1 MHGMHWLEQA
11 LILLLAAVVAVP
23 VFTRFRLGAVLAYLC
38 AGALIGPHALGFVD
52 SGEQQ
57 LAVAELGVVL
67 LMFVVGME
75 LSPARLWLMRRAV
88 FGHGSLQFVATTL
101 LFMLLALA
109 FGQRWQVAVIIG
121 GALALSSTAIGVQLM
136 AERKTLNLQRGRM
149 ALAILLLQDL
159 AAIPALTL
167 IPLLALDGAGA
178 SGFSLVGV
186 GKALGSVI
194 AVVLLGRYAVRP
206 LFRMAAKSGSV
217 ETFTATTLAVALGTA
232 WITGFAGLSMA
243 LGAFLGGIVLA
254 DSEYRHEVESHLE
267 PFKGLLLGLFF
278 LSVGMGVDWSLV
290 FSMLGK
296 VLAGVALLIALKALV
311 IYAVGRY
318 AGGLD
323 AADAIRM
330 AAVISQGGE
339 FAFVLLTLGFNVG
352 VLPGDVR
359 DLLAASIVLSMAATT
374 VLVIGA
380 DAIAKRWERK
390 DQRPYDELPQH
401 EAPRVVIAGFG
412 RVGQIVGRV
421 LRASRIPFT
430 ALEHSVEQVDL
441 SRRFGNMIYYG
452 DPGRPDT
459 LRAARVDQAD
469 VFVLAMDDPV
479 ENVRIAKLV
488 RRTYPHV
495 RIVARARNRQHV
507 YALWE
512 SDVKTVVRETYLSS
526 LAIAKH
532 TLDALG
538 IDAGVAERRVDR
550 FRSHDESMLRAQ
562 FQIRDDEAQLIQ
574 NSRDALAEL
583 QQIFEADEIE
593 PKSETARDEARERA
607 DAQRD

>member
-11 LILLLAAVVAVP
+11 LILLLAAAAAVP
-23 VFTRFRLGAVLAYLC
+23 VFTHFRLGAVLAYLC
-38 AGALIGPHALGFVD
+38 AGAVIGPHALGFVD

-75 LSPARLWLMRRAV
+75 LSPARLWLMRRLV
-88 FGHGSLQFVATTL
+88 FGLGSLQFVATAL
-101 LFMLLALA
+101 LFALLALG
-109 FGQRWQVAVIIG
+109 FGQRWQIAVIIG

-136 AERKTLNLQRGRM
+136 AERKTLNIQRGRM

-167 IPLLALDGAGA
+167 VPLLAVGDSGG
-178 SGFSLVGV
+178 SGFSLLAV
-186 GKALGSVI
+186 GKALGSVA

-206 LFRMAAKSGSV
+206 LFRIAAKSGSV
-217 ETFTATTLAVALGTA
+217 ETFTAMTLVVALGTA

-278 LSVGMGVDWSLV
+278 LSVGMGVDWALV
-290 FSMLGK
+290 FSMLGS
-296 VLAGVALLIALKALV
+296 VLLGVAVLIALKATV
-311 IYAVGRY
+311 IYLVGRH
-318 AGGLD
+318 AGGLT

-339 FAFVLLTLGFNVG
+339 FAFVLLALGFSVG
-352 VLPGDVR
+352 VLPADVR
-359 DLLAASIVLSMAATT
+359 DLLSASIVLSMAATPL
-374 VLVIGA
+374 LVMAA
-380 DAIAKRWERK
+380 DVVAKRWEPK
-390 DQRPYDELPQH
+390 DERPYDELPQH

-421 LRASRIPFT
+421 LRASRISFL

-452 DPGRPDT
+452 DPGRADT

-479 ENVRIAKLV
+479 ESVRVAKLV
-488 RRTYPHV
+488 RRMYPHV

-507 YALWE
+507 FALWE
-512 SDVKTVVRETYLSS
+512 EDVKNVVRETYLSS
-526 LAIAKH
+526 LMMARN

-538 IDAGVAERRVDR
+538 VDTARAEGRVER
-550 FRSHDESMLRAQ
+550 FRQHDESMLRAQ
-562 FQIRDDEAQLIQ
+562 FQIRDDEAKLIQ
-574 NSRDALAEL
+574 NSHEALAEL
-583 QQIFEADEIE
+583 QQLFEADERE
-593 PKSETARDEARERA
+593 SKAETARA
-607 DAQRD
+607 D

>member
-1 MHGMHWLEQA
+1 
-11 LILLLAAVVAVP
+11 
-23 VFTRFRLGAVLAYLC
+23 
-38 AGALIGPHALGFVD
+38 
-52 SGEQQ
+52 
-57 LAVAELGVVL
+57 
-67 LMFVVGME
+67 
-75 LSPARLWLMRRAV
+75 
-88 FGHGSLQFVATTL
+88 
-101 LFMLLALA
+101 
-109 FGQRWQVAVIIG
+109 
-121 GALALSSTAIGVQLM
+121 
-136 AERKTLNLQRGRM
+136 
-149 ALAILLLQDL
+149 
-159 AAIPALTL
+159 
-167 IPLLALDGAGA
+167 
-178 SGFSLVGV
+178 
-186 GKALGSVI
+186 
-194 AVVLLGRYAVRP
+194 VRP

-217 ETFTATTLAVALGTA
+217 ETFTATTLVVALGTA

-254 DSEYRHEVESHLE
+254 DSEYRHEIESHLE

-278 LSVGMGVDWSLV
+278 LSVGMGVDWTLV
-290 FSMLGK
+290 LSMLGQ
-296 VLAGVALLIALKALV
+296 VLLGVALLVALKAIVL
-311 IYAVGRY
+311 YAVGRY

-323 AADAIRM
+323 APDAIRM

-339 FAFVLLTLGFNVG
+339 FAFVLLTLGFSVG
-352 VLPGDVR
+352 VLPAAVR
-359 DLLAASIVLSMAATT
+359 DLLAASIVLSMAATPL
-374 VLVIGA
+374 LVIAA
-380 DAIAKRWERK
+380 DAVAKRWERK
-390 DQRPYDELPQH
+390 QQRPYDDLPQQ

-479 ENVRIAKLV
+479 ESVRIAKMV

-507 YALWE
+507 FALWE
-512 SDVKTVVRETYLSS
+512 SDIKTVVRETYLSS
-526 LAIAKH
+526 LAVARH

-538 IDAGVAERRVDR
+538 IDGAVAERRVER
-550 FRSHDESMLRAQ
+550 FRAHDEAMLRAQ

-574 NSRDALAEL
+574 SSRDALAEL
-583 QQIFEADEIE
+583 QQLFEADERE
-593 PKSETARDEARERA
+593 SRAETAQDEASERVGTE
-607 DAQRD
+607 RT